1 MVSRRSFL
9 ALLGVALA
17 GLAAWRLFVPSEE
30 RRIRKTFDRASRLLA
45 KEGGKSGLSLIIYK
59 YLTDKGIATCRIGME
74 RPII

>member
-1 MVSRRSFL
+1 MTDDEWKTWLRVSRMRD
-9 ALLGVALA
+9 
-17 GLAAWRLFVPSEE
+17 
-30 RRIRKTFDRASRLLA
+30 IKRLLA